1 MHGSSPTFIDLKL
14 KDEESVELKD
24 ASNDLQNHRVLK
36 IKMDQNS
43 SERNNTVR
51 NASWVAID
59 FPVM

>member
-1 MHGSSPTFIDLKL
+1 MR
-14 KDEESVELKD
+14 
-24 ASNDLQNHRVLK
+24 ANDLQNRRVVK